1 MQGSVNNFEIEG
13 RKQIIVDSNTTWKT
27 GLNKQGNI
35 DLAIISQKSGL
46 ESKKSQNILDM
57 VGDIGSISV
66 TEQKTF
72 QDFQENTQKN
82 PDDQKDKKFFPVQQ
96 QQQLKENDNELTS
109 NQGISQ
115 KDKDVLSS
123 VFDNQSSSNNDL
135 SNTNTN
141 TNTNSNTNT
150 NNRENSNSELNNF
163 GLKQQGDINENE
175 DSEQSNINK
184 GTWNLKH
191 RPSVIDN
198 VADVS
203 DFMKWK
209 YNNRRTSLDQPMP
222 DLSQVKSKINTG
234 IIKMK
239 QMDEAFQKENDD
251 LREKFMSLQ
260 KEKEKQ
266 LQNYR
271 EMLLKGG
278 TNDKIQTEDVS

>member
-35 DLAIISQKSGL
+35 DLAIISQKSGI

-57 VGDIGSISV
+57 VGEIGSISV

-72 QDFQENTQKN
+72 QDFQESTDKN
-82 PDDQKDKKFFPVQQ
+82 EQKDKKFFPVQQ
-96 QQQLKENDNELTS
+96 QVQKNKDNNVDTVS

-115 KDKDVLSS
+115 KDKDVLNS
-123 VFDNQSSSNNDL
+123 VFGDEGTSNNNNST
-135 SNTNTN
+135 SNITNTN
-141 TNTNSNTNT
+141 TYTDTNLDN
-150 NNRENSNSELNNF
+150 LNI
-163 GLKQQGDINENE
+163 KQQKDSNEND
-175 DSEQSNINK
+175 DSEQSSINK
-184 GTWNLKH
+184 TWNLKH

-234 IIKMK
+234 ITKMK